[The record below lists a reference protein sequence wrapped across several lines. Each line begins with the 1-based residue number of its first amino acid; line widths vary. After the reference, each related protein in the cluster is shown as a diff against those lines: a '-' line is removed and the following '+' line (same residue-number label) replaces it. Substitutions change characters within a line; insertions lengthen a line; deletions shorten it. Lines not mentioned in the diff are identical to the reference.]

1 MMHSVTF
8 SLVDCW
14 WLVKERVVQDGGS
27 ESLLDVQ
34 SDVLSPSRMNITT
47 FSTDQQYI
55 VYPNEHIY

>member
-1 MMHSVTF
+1 MHSVTF
-8 SLVDCW
+8 SSVDCW

-47 FSTDQQYI
+47 FSIDQQYI